1 MRLTRPTIDQCCVFL
16 GLAIFCLHGSVMA
29 SSCVVREVSIRSPTY
44 EKLQI
49 RRSES
54 RGAKPEHE
62 AAVASPPTIDYRKLP
77 VPSYFTQVRPGR
89 IVSEAVM
96 RNDVAQFYRLLPSI
110 PSSDLSASLKFAV
123 SRGSPEI
130 VRGILSQWSARKLSP
145 RIPIS
150 NLFVDNEV
158 LGITFRLSE
167 LSRGTTT
174 TDAWM
179 GPPASADDYL
189 TILRLLI
196 DAGIDVN
203 LGADKSLPLRTLARM
218 KATPQSTEAA
228 RLLLAHGASTDAAVG
243 GDTET
248 VFEAATRFGNVEM
261 MRLLRPSVAGAPPK
275 GELLLEAL
283 RSQQYDSASELIDAG
298 TRVPNN
304 SGADWPALMRNI
316 FNSKSSVAG
325 SLLKKMIQLNAVP
338 GGSRTLN
345 TFIEPGSPLMMA
357 ASRMD
362 FELAELLLKT
372 GVNPNVA
379 DSEGNTPLHRTVRVP
394 GSITQDVA
402 DTRPIRE
409 AHPALDFELRYRM
422 ASLLLEHGANAAVV
436 NRKGYTPLMYVTGE
450 DAKLIEALYA
460 NGGLIKPIDD
470 LTQYGGRT
478 FKIGPL
484 SWALI
489 NGGDL
494 LAAAQ
499 LVHQESMSPD
509 DCGAVYYAAQS
520 GATVT
525 LGKLLELRADAQV
538 EAEGRRMTP
547 LLVAAENG
555 KIDAVRLLLD
565 RKVANVNDRTAI
577 HLGSGGGHP
586 SFPTLVGH
594 LSALM
599 VAASRGHDDM
609 VALLLARGADRT
621 ARDMAGKTAL
631 EYARGAAV
639 QSRLQS
645 GK

>member
-1 MRLTRPTIDQCCVFL
+1 
-16 GLAIFCLHGSVMA
+16 MA
-29 SSCVVREVSIRSPTY
+29 S
-44 EKLQI
+44 L
-49 RRSES
+49 
-54 RGAKPEHE
+54 
-62 AAVASPPTIDYRKLP
+62 PTIDYRKLP
-77 VPSYFTQVRPGR
+77 APSYFSQIRPGR

-96 RNDVAQFYRLLPSI
+96 RNDVTQFYRLLPSI
-110 PSSDLSASLKFAV
+110 PTSDLSASLKLAV

-158 LGITFRLSE
+158 LGITFRLSD
-167 LSRGTTT
+167 LSRGTTPS
-174 TDAWM
+174 DAWM

-218 KATPQSTEAA
+218 NPTPQSMEAA
-228 RLLLAHGASTDAAVG
+228 RLLLAHGASTAASFSG
-243 GDTET
+243 SDNTT
-248 VFEAATRFGNVEM
+248 VLEAATRSGNAEM
-261 MRLLRPSVAGAPPK
+261 MRLLRPREPQQ
-275 GELLLEAL
+275 GEVLVEAL
-283 RSQQYDSASELIDAG
+283 RRAQYESASELIDAG
-298 TRVPNN
+298 TRVPN
-304 SGADWPALMRNI
+304 SPGANWPALMRNI
-316 FNSKSSVAG
+316 VNSTSPAAG
-325 SLLKKMIQLNAVP
+325 PLLKKMIQMDAVP

-357 ASRMD
+357 ARRMD
-362 FELAELLLKT
+362 FELAGLLLKA
-372 GVNPNVA
+372 GVDPNVA
-379 DSEGNTPLHRTVRVP
+379 DLEGNTSLHWAVRVP

-409 AHPALDFELRYRM
+409 AHPALDPELRYRM
-422 ASLLLEHGANAAVV
+422 ATLLLEHGATPAVV
-436 NRKGYTPLMYVTGE
+436 NRNGYTPLMYVTGE

-460 NGGLIKPIDD
+460 KGGLIKPIDD
-470 LTQYGGRT
+470 LTQYGRKT
-478 FKIGPL
+478 FRIGPL
-484 SWALI
+484 SWALT
-489 NGGDL
+489 NSGDL
-494 LAAAQ
+494 LASAQ
-499 LVHQESMSPD
+499 LTHQQSMSPD
-509 DCGAVYYAAQS
+509 DCGAVYYAAQA

-547 LLVAAENG
+547 LLVAAESG

-565 RKVANVNDRTAI
+565 RKVANVNDRTAV

-594 LSALM
+594 LSPLM
-599 VAASRGHDDM
+599 VAASRGHDDV